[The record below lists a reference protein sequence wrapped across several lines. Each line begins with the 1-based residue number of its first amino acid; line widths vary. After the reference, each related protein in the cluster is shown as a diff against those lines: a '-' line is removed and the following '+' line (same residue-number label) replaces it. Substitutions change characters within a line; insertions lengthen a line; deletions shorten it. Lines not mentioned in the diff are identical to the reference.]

1 MAHYDDGQVTFLLG
15 DVRDVLREM
24 PAESVNMCVT
34 SPPYWGLRDYGTAT
48 WEGGDAEC
56 DHKGPR
62 GGHLKE
68 WSDANGYGG
77 ANKVLDG
84 QTRPYRDVCGK
95 CGAKRIDQQLGLERT
110 PDCGRRG
117 MFRLRTDLTGAERE
131 FVVRYLLGEV
141 LPDA

>member
-34 SPPYWGLRDYGTAT
+34 SPPYWGLRDYGT
-48 WEGGDAEC
+48 
-56 DHKGPR
+56 
-62 GGHLKE
+62 
-68 WSDANGYGG
+68 
-77 ANKVLDG
+77 DG
-84 QTRPYRDVCGK
+84 
-95 CGAKRIDQQLGLERT
+95 QLGLERT